1 MQNFERTLQI
11 SVENL
16 QSFGRLYFTPRQLF
30 YEVCRQAHTPIG
42 LGKKTALSLFGISTV
57 PTILLGK
64 NKLGLLAASG
74 LAFGTLAAIRQ
85 MPYTLPTPFSFAK
98 FENFLAFYLQK
109 HEIAGLLRN
118 EKEIKFVENFPS
130 DLELYG
136 LPRTLICEGDEI
148 AQMLRA
154 NQFHLQTPCAV
165 LSLREAKPLSKSYK
179 KMLNKAEEPQVFFLH
194 NASIEAFSILQN
206 LRETLEL
213 DEKIPLRPLGL
224 RPVHARRLHLFTE
237 KKSFEEIDLSIF
249 DFLSETEKNWL
260 SRGNSAEVSAVAP
273 VRLLRV
279 LRRLILG
286 LEITPSEWQI
296 SLPKKN
302 LGFM

>member
-1 MQNFERTLQI
+1 MQNIKKTLQLSI
-11 SVENL
+11 ENL

-30 YEVCRQAHTPIG
+30 YEVCRQNNSLIG
-42 LGKKTALSLFGISTV
+42 FGKRTALTLFGISTV
-57 PTILLGK
+57 PTILLAK

-85 MPYTLPTPFSFAK
+85 MPYTLPTPFSFTE
-98 FENFLAFYLQK
+98 FERFLDVYLHK
-109 HEIAGLLRN
+109 NEIEGLLKI

-136 LPRTLICEGDEI
+136 LPRILICERDEI

-154 NQFHLQTPCAV
+154 NQFHLQTSCAV

-179 KMLNKAEEPQVFFLH
+179 KMLNKAEKPQVFFLH

-206 LRETLEL
+206 LIETLEL

-237 KKSFEEIDLSIF
+237 KKSFGEIDLSEF
-249 DFLSETEKNWL
+249 DFLTESEKNWL
-260 SRGNSAEVSAVAP
+260 NRGNSAEVSAVAP

-296 SLPKKN
+296 QLPKKN